1 MTFTHIKSRLKTLY
15 LNPLMLGIVIVLA
28 LIWTPKLSYWWD
40 EFSLVQAHSAPN
52 GGILYSHMGHF
63 FPVGRLAFF
72 LEESVFGA
80 SYSWMIYINIVVF
93 FTSLMFFM
101 QPLLGVNQG
110 FESRIPLLKFFLAPS
125 LLLSIGIWY
134 DLQWAMQICWFLS
147 ILFAS
152 LAFASLRL
160 QKFRTSIFTC
170 LFLLSWLS
178 LSSNIIGAA
187 FLIVA
192 LGFWTS
198 VLKKIEA
205 TIIVVVSGM
214 LTLIGSRLALINP
227 PIDPLAAGWPIDFQN
242 IIANAWEILLL
253 GSTTLTAWL
262 VTPIGI
268 LLPSSESWFS
278 EFGNTVFEY
287 RIANFVFILG
297 IMICLFRRVLVQEF
311 ELKSLV
317 PITILIGMFMT
328 TLLIVA
334 SRYGNTQSYLHIR
347 YAPILQF
354 LSVLFWVSTILT
366 LKASSNRLAL
376 IFSHT
381 LLFLFSLTTVISL
394 FNIKN
399 TIESASYV
407 GRVTNT
413 QLQLDQLK
421 LCGSSREIFVYPEI
435 QPSISGETMC
445 KIATTVHGLTD

>member
-1 MTFTHIKSRLKTLY
+1 
-15 LNPLMLGIVIVLA
+15 MLGIVVGGA

-52 GGILYSHMGHF
+52 WGILHSHMGHF

-93 FTSLMFFM
+93 FASLMFFI
-101 QPLLGVNQG
+101 QPLLSVNQSI
-110 FESRIPLLKFFLAPS
+110 ETSIPLLKFFLAPS
-125 LLLSIGIWY
+125 LLLSVGIWY

-152 LAFASLRL
+152 LAFASLKL
-160 QKFRTSIFTC
+160 QKFRTPIFTC

-178 LSSNIIGAA
+178 LSSNIIGAS

-198 VLKKIEA
+198 VLRKIEA
-205 TIIVVVSGM
+205 TIIIFLSGI

-227 PIDPLAAGWPIDFQN
+227 PIDPLAAGWPIDFQK
-242 IIANAWEILLL
+242 IIDNAWEILLL

-287 RIANFVFILG
+287 RFVNFVFILG
-297 IMICLFRRVLVQEF
+297 LMIFFLRRVFVHEF
-311 ELKSLV
+311 ELQSLV
-317 PITILIGMFMT
+317 PITILVGMFLT

-354 LSVLFWVSTILT
+354 LSALFWVSTIVS
-366 LKASSNRLAL
+366 LKTSASRLSL
-376 IFSHT
+376 IFAHT

-394 FNIKN
+394 LNIKN

-421 LCGSSREIFVYPEI
+421 LCKSTRDIFVYPEI
-435 QPSISGETMC
+435 QPSISGKTMC
-445 KIATTVHGLTD
+445 EIATEVHGLTD